1 MWNAILINIK
11 WKLFSKIENEIESA
25 PSRHMIFI
33 SCWSPMKDST
43 IYWMHCGRFPQEKH
57 MWYMCEC
64 VCVCVCCA
72 HMQCELYRN
81 RILNEVIR
89 RGEAYAEK
97 TSMELCI
104 FFSCKWYG
112 GSYPLLTFS
121 WYMHAGKY
129 LDFTAS
135 ISYRFNQVNI
145 FFPEINVLA
154 SESKENVKFEIRNI

>member
-1 MWNAILINIK
+1 MKLKVRPHATWFSFRAEVQWKIRLYIECIAGDSPKRNICD
-11 WKLFSKIENEIESA
+11 ISA
-25 PSRHMIFI
+25 S
-33 SCWSPMKDST
+33 
-43 IYWMHCGRFPQEKH
+43 
-57 MWYMCEC
+57 
-64 VCVCVCCA
+64 VCVCACCA
-72 HMQCELYRN
+72 HMQCELYKN

-112 GSYPLLTFS
+112 GFYPLLTFS
-121 WYMHAGKY
+121 RYMHAGKY

>member
-33 SCWSPMKDST
+33 SCQWKIRLYIECIAGDSPKRNICDICAS
-43 IYWMHCGRFPQEKH
+43 
-57 MWYMCEC
+57 
-64 VCVCVCCA
+64 VCVCCA
-72 HMQCELYRN
+72 HMQCELYKN

-112 GSYPLLTFS
+112 GFPSSTYVLLIYACWRIS
-121 WYMHAGKY
+121 WLHRQH
-129 LDFTAS
+129 LVPIQPS
-135 ISYRFNQVNI
+135 
-145 FFPEINVLA
+145 
-154 SESKENVKFEIRNI
+154 